1 VSKVDPPNIIL
12 KEGSTSRVKISVLPQ
27 TIVLDASAPINLGN
41 LY

>member
-12 KEGSTSRVKISVLPQ
+12 NDASTSRVKISVLPQ
-27 TIVLDASAPINLGN
+27 TIPEDASAPINLGN